1 MKCPRCNSNDIRK
14 SGFVGKRPRSYCKV
28 CQFHYTVNARK
39 QKPMSYKRLAIELH
53 LEGLSNREIKKV
65 LSVSDVAILNWLKAY
80 KNDID
85 SIKDKP
91 KRSYI
96 TDIKGIKKMVED
108 KCSLVL
114 IKITDQRNDIYVVK

>member
-1 MKCPRCNSNDIRK
+1 
-14 SGFVGKRPRSYCKV
+14 
-28 CQFHYTVNARK
+28 
-39 QKPMSYKRLAIELH
+39 MSYKRLAIELH